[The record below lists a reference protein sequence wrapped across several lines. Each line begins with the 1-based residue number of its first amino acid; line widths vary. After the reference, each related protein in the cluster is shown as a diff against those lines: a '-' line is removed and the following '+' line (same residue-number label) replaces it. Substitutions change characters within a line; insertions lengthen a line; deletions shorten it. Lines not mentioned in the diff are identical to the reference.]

1 MGKLFSGTGG
11 QLASYGALGG
21 VGSAILNFGKGI
33 GGSLGGKDEK
43 QKVEGRPFTP
53 QETKLIDQQIQMA
66 ELQLKAVQSAMMGV
80 DDTRALQP
88 VLDSLMKDFKSASS
102 GGIGL
107 KKLGEKFGIDFKAQF
122 SKVQDDILRGA
133 TASEEDAAQID
144 RLAEEAISAGMID
157 IERFQTQGLESIRN
171 VLAPSR
177 GLRPG
182 DSPIIDR
189 GSEIVQEGARQFGQL
204 SANVR
209 GQAAAQKLAFPLQ
222 RRSADLAGLG
232 AQFGAATGLAEFQ
245 KSLRDTAFQNR
256 LALGGFLAEADFT
269 KKNLAVGAGS
279 GIPLNLSGTL
289 ASIAG
294 AQGQTIR
301 TTGSPDIG
309 ALMGGGGALLMGA
322 GAMSSSIR
330 LKDPIDEVDDEA
342 VLDKVKRLRVERWT
356 WKPEVSSDGSVHSGP
371 YAEDMKEL
379 FDVGDGT
386 TMPVYDMIGVLF
398 AMVKALD
405 RKLQASK

>member
-1 MGKLFSGTGG
+1 MGK
-11 QLASYGALGG
+11 
-21 VGSAILNFGKGI
+21 IFGKAAGFI
-33 GGSLGGKDEK
+33 APPFTSADPAGFLDIFGKDEK
-43 QKVEGRPFTP
+43 QEKKARPLTP
-53 QETKLIDQQIQMA
+53 EEKKIVNQQIQMA
-66 ELQLKAVQSAMMGV
+66 ELQLKAVQSAMLGV
-80 DDTRALQP
+80 NDTKTLQP
-88 VLDSLMKDFKSASS
+88 ILDSLMKDFKSASS
-102 GGIGL
+102 GGVGL

-122 SKVQDDILRGA
+122 SRVQDDILRGA
-133 TASEEDAAQID
+133 TASAEDSAQID
-144 RLAEEAISAGMID
+144 ALAEEAISAGMID

-171 VLAPSR
+171 VLAPAR
-177 GLRPG
+177 GLRPE

-245 KSLRDTAFQNR
+245 KSLRDTAFANR
-256 LALGGFLAEADFT
+256 LSLGGFLAEADFT
-269 KKNLAVGAGS
+269 RKNLAVGAGS

-301 TTGSPDIG
+301 TTGNADISS
-309 ALMGGGGALLMGA
+309 LMGGA
-322 GAMSSSIR
+322 GAALGGLAAISSIK

-398 AMVKALD
+398 AMIKALD
-405 RKLQASK
+405 RKLQAGK